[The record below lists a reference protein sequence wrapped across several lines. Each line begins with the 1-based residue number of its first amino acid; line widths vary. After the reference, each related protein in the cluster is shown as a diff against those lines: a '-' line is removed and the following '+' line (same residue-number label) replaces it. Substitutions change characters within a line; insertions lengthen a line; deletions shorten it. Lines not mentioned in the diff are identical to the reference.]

1 MFRAEIPAFA
11 DCVSEGET
19 LGIAGG
25 IHKRRWEALG
35 EIDDLRRS
43 FQYYLRGYRQGIAQD
58 MGYTAIN
65 AAFVLDLLNFLDDTH
80 TVHDIDTT
88 KLRAEIVSEIGHLRL
103 KLQPKAGN
111 GLLSIYAA
119 RMIPTLSA
127 NDIWIF

>member
-1 MFRAEIPAFA
+1 
-11 DCVSEGET
+11 
-19 LGIAGG
+19 
-25 IHKRRWEALG
+25 
-35 EIDDLRRS
+35 
-43 FQYYLRGYRQGIAQD
+43 

-88 KLRAEIVSEIGHLRL
+88 KSRAEIVSEIEPLRL